1 MPGSDTTKP
10 EPAQEP
16 VWFVMFYFIFFN
28 QELNN
33 LFHDRFLEDWV
44 NTVFFQVTRKV
55 EHKQKVPYFKKG
67 RVSYWWQTQ

>member
-10 EPAQEP
+10 E
-16 VWFVMFYFIFFN
+16 FFN